1 MWPSVCL
8 QSPGYVLGS
17 KEKRKSEQ
25 GPLTSISCRSSQP
38 LVIAIGIRAHLPAP
52 PLAGCDLGQITS
64 CLCSQFPHLYEG
76 DKKSICTFLLFL
88 IIK

>member
-1 MWPSVCL
+1 MWPSVRL

-38 LVIAIGIRAHLPAP
+38 LVIAIGI
-52 PLAGCDLGQITS
+52 DLEWNSRGV
-64 CLCSQFPHLYEG
+64 
-76 DKKSICTFLLFL
+76 
-88 IIK
+88 